1 MNKFSFVILLEY
13 LNITLEDIKTFK
25 LNVIENESDLNL
37 GYITVEGENK
47 SIKEFKSFINGSNFI

>member
-37 GYITVEGENK
+37 GYITVEGENQ
-47 SIKEFKSFINGSNFI
+47 SIKEFKSFINGLNFI